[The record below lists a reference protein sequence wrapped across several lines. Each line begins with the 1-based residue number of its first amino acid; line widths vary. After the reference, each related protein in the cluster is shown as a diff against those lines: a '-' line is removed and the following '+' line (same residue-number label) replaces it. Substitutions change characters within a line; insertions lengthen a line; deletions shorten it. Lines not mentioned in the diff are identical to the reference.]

1 MRARVYRIPEV
12 DRYETKKIAGR
23 IIPAIA
29 ATTAVVSGGCL
40 VIFVTIDVME
50 RTFFKLT
57 NSSPL
62 SFPFPIPPPSGL
74 AGVELLKILLSL
86 PFDKYKSAFLNLAL
100 PQFTLTEPGEVK
112 KERITKNLYTTI
124 WDRWDV
130 HKGKEMTL
138 SDFIDF
144 VSDKWKIEPGAIFM
158 GSFLIWN
165 GLMPKHKTKLPM
177 KMVDLIK
184 DAKNLEYADLLV
196 VVEEEEEEDEE
207 GKDEEE
213 GGGPT
218 IRLYFD

>member
-1 MRARVYRIPEV
+1 MRPRRSRGGSSLRLQPPLLLCQVCV
-12 DRYETKKIAGR
+12 CVCLYEFYFLWLC
-23 IIPAIA
+23 
-29 ATTAVVSGGCL
+29 VCL
-40 VIFVTIDVME
+40 LNLKSLFIFSTVPT
-50 RTFFKLT
+50 
-57 NSSPL
+57 
-62 SFPFPIPPPSGL
+62 GL

-86 PFDKYKSAFLNLAL
+86 PFDKYKSAFLNLSL
-100 PQFTLTEPGEVK
+100 PQFTFTEPGEVK

-130 HKGKEMTL
+130 HNGKEMTL

-177 KMVDLIK
+177 KMIDLIK
-184 DAKNLEYADLLV
+184 DGKNMEYADLLV
-196 VVEEEEEEDEE
+196 VVEEEEEEEEE
-207 GKDEEE
+207 GKEEEE